1 MKNIKVIMATAV
13 LLSSILAASA
23 SAQMGRGPGGG
34 MKMGGRMEMGMAMKH
49 DGPMAMWN
57 TRHVM
62 YAIDQLGLDDKQI
75 GDVRTILKK
84 FQKEMIQ
91 KRADIEIAHVE
102 LGDLLSQDPVDIKI
116 AEAKVKQIETMKTE
130 AVMMH
135 IQSVE
140 DIKSK
145 LTPEQRKRFVS
156 IMAMGP
162 MGCPMMPGHP
172 GMGPDNAPA
181 PPVKGKVSKAAPHS

>member
-1 MKNIKVIMATAV
+1 MKNIKIIMATAV

-23 SAQMGRGPGGG
+23 SAQMGRGPVG
-34 MKMGGRMEMGMAMKH
+34 MKMGHGGMGMAMKH

-75 GDVRTILKK
+75 GDVRTVLKK

-102 LGDLLSQDPVDIKI
+102 LGDILSQDPVDIKI
-116 AEAKVKQIETMKTE
+116 AEAKVKQIGSMQTE
-130 AVMMH
+130 AFMMH

-145 LTPEQRKRFVS
+145 LTPGQRKKFVS
-156 IMAMGP
+156 IMAMGA

>member
-23 SAQMGRGPGGG
+23 SAQMGRVPGSG
-34 MKMGGRMEMGMAMKH
+34 MKMGGKMEMGMAMKH

-75 GDVRTILKK
+75 GDVRTVLKK

-102 LGDLLSQDPVDIKI
+102 LSDILSQDPVDIKI

-130 AVMMH
+130 AFMMH

-145 LTPEQRKRFVS
+145 LTPEQRKKFVS
-156 IMAMGP
+156 IMTMGP

-172 GMGPDNAPA
+172 GMGHDNAPA